1 MMQQRRGGFSP
12 PNRLYHGTGRGK
24 PAPTLGC
31 VVAFNFPKT
40 VSPPDFFGS
49 VAMQEAQIGKF
60 AAHYRLAPSGLAARQ
75 RLDQV
80 MRLVLDEMFER
91 ALEAAGLPEDGE
103 LCLRNIRAPIRLHL
117 ARADA
122 SLAEEWGR
130 VLVEEILRAMRDRRA
145 VFYYSRRQ
153 ALMDLAVSVARGDL
167 SRSWAWRQL
176 GLWRAGDAIG
186 ESEAIFELV
195 RAVSSNPTA
204 VIPALNAL
212 AEAGCLERIARRFT
226 PRNWTSLATAALNEA
241 GATGLVKEVADKPS
255 SSALRDA
262 MRVIKSSR
270 LLPVITTSQSLAGES
285 LEACRAV
292 AALVAL
298 EAEPA
303 RLRSEWAGAMV
314 GLIAGAIRSAIT
326 GLSPSLPGM
335 SAANH
340 GANQETANETP
351 REDACFSAP
360 NVAPGAPG
368 ATAIKRNSVQPTWQN
383 AEEGEEGSKGAG
395 RRRRALT
402 RFGGLIFLLGLVEEL
417 KLVDEILAH
426 PALGARPFRRVMR
439 WLALAL
445 APVEENDPAALAF
458 AGLPPDTELPLDRE
472 QPGEIETGA
481 INSLA
486 ARIVEH
492 LSALIDQRVE
502 WGGDRAALIE
512 FVCHRSAEIVADPGW
527 IDVRF
532 SLDEVATEIRRA
544 GLDLDPGYV
553 PWLGVVVRFIY
564 E

>member
-1 MMQQRRGGFSP
+1 
-12 PNRLYHGTGRGK
+12 
-24 PAPTLGC
+24 
-31 VVAFNFPKT
+31 
-40 VSPPDFFGS
+40 
-49 VAMQEAQIGKF
+49 MQEAQIGKF
-60 AAHYRLAPSGLAARQ
+60 AAHYRLPPSALAARQ

-80 MRLVLDEMFER
+80 VKLMLDEMFER
-91 ALEAAGLPEDGE
+91 ALDAAGLPEDGE
-103 LCLRNIRAPIRLHL
+103 LCLREIRAPIRLHL
-117 ARADA
+117 AAADA
-122 SLAEEWGR
+122 SLAEEWSR
-130 VLVEEILRAMRDRRA
+130 ILAEEILRAMRDRRA

-176 GLWRAGDAIG
+176 GLWRAGDAVG
-186 ESEAIFELV
+186 ETEAIFELV
-195 RAVSSNPTA
+195 RAVSSDPAA

-226 PRNWTSLATAALNEA
+226 PRHWAALATAALNEA
-241 GATGLVKEVADKPS
+241 GATGLVEEAADKPS
-255 SSALRDA
+255 SRALRDA
-262 MRVIKSSR
+262 MRVINSSR

-285 LEACRAV
+285 LEACRAA

-303 RLRSEWAGAMV
+303 RLRSESAGAMV
-314 GLIAGAIRSAIT
+314 GLIAGAIHSAIA

-335 SAANH
+335 SAADH
-340 GANQETANETP
+340 GANQKIVNETP
-351 REDACFSAP
+351 RNDARPSAP
-360 NVAPGAPG
+360 DVTPGAMGAPE
-368 ATAIKRNSVQPTWQN
+368 ATAIKRNSGQHTGQN
-383 AEEGEEGSKGAG
+383 AEEGEEGSEAAD

-402 RFGGLIFLLGLVEEL
+402 RFGGLLFLLGLVKEL
-417 KLVDEILAH
+417 KLAPEILAH
-426 PALGARPFRRVMR
+426 PALGVRPFRQVMR

-445 APVEENDPAALAF
+445 APIEENDPAALAF
-458 AGLPPDTELPLDRE
+458 AGLPPDAELPLDHE
-472 QPGEIETGA
+472 PPGETETVA

-502 WGGDRAALIE
+502 WRGDRAALIE
-512 FVCHRSAEIVADPGW
+512 FVCRRRAEIVADPGW
-527 IDVRF
+527 IEVRF

-553 PWLGVVVRFIY
+553 PFLGVVVKFIY

>member
-1 MMQQRRGGFSP
+1 
-12 PNRLYHGTGRGK
+12 
-24 PAPTLGC
+24 
-31 VVAFNFPKT
+31 
-40 VSPPDFFGS
+40 
-49 VAMQEAQIGKF
+49 MQEAQIGKF
-60 AAHYRLAPSGLAARQ
+60 AAHYRLPPSALAARQ

-103 LCLRNIRAPIRLHL
+103 LCLSNIRAPIRLHL

-153 ALMDLAVSVARGDL
+153 ALMDLAVSVARGNL

-176 GLWRAGDAIG
+176 GLWRAGDAIS

-195 RAVSSNPTA
+195 RAVSSDPAA

-226 PRNWTSLATAALNEA
+226 PRHWTALATAALNEA
-241 GATGLVKEVADKPS
+241 GATGLVKEAADKPS
-255 SSALRDA
+255 SRALRDA
-262 MRVIKSSR
+262 MRVINSSR
-270 LLPVITTSQSLAGES
+270 LLPMITTSQSLAGES
-285 LEACRAV
+285 LEACRAA

-303 RLRSEWAGAMV
+303 RLRSESAGAMV

-340 GANQETANETP
+340 GANQKTVNETP
-351 REDACFSAP
+351 REDACLSAP
-360 NVAPGAPG
+360 DVAPV
-368 ATAIKRNSVQPTWQN
+368 ATTIKRNSGQHTWQN
-383 AEEGEEGSKGAG
+383 AEEGEEGSEGAG
-395 RRRRALT
+395 PRRRALT
-402 RFGGLIFLLGLVEEL
+402 RFGGLLFLLGLVEEL

-426 PALGARPFRRVMR
+426 PALGARPFRWVMR

-472 QPGEIETGA
+472 PPGETETGA

-544 GLDLDPGYV
+544 ELDLDPGYV

>member
-1 MMQQRRGGFSP
+1 
-12 PNRLYHGTGRGK
+12 
-24 PAPTLGC
+24 
-31 VVAFNFPKT
+31 
-40 VSPPDFFGS
+40 
-49 VAMQEAQIGKF
+49 MQEAHIGKF
-60 AAHYRLAPSGLAARQ
+60 AAHYRLPPAALAARQ

-80 MRLVLDEMFER
+80 MKLVLDEMFER
-91 ALEAAGLPEDGE
+91 ALDAAGLPEDGE
-103 LCLRNIRAPIRLHL
+103 LCLSNIRAPIRLHL
-117 ARADA
+117 AGADA
-122 SLAEEWGR
+122 SLAEEWSR
-130 VLVEEILRAMRDRRA
+130 ILAEEILRAMRDRRA
-145 VFYYSRRQ
+145 VFYYSRRR

-176 GLWRAGDAIG
+176 GLWRAGDAVG
-186 ESEAIFELV
+186 ETEAIFELV
-195 RAVSSNPTA
+195 RAVSSDPAA

-212 AEAGCLERIARRFT
+212 AEAGCLERVARRFT
-226 PRNWTSLATAALNEA
+226 PRHWTTLATAALNEA
-241 GATGLVKEVADKPS
+241 GVTDLVKEAADKPS
-255 SSALRDA
+255 SRALRDA
-262 MRVIKSSR
+262 MRVINSSR

-285 LEACRAV
+285 LEACRAA

-303 RLRSEWAGAMV
+303 RLRSESAGAMV

-335 SAANH
+335 SEANH
-340 GANQETANETP
+340 GANQKIVNETP
-351 REDACFSAP
+351 REDARPSAP
-360 NVAPGAPG
+360 DVAPGAPG
-368 ATAIKRNSVQPTWQN
+368 APAIKRNSRPHTEQN
-383 AEEGEEGSKGAG
+383 AEEGEEGSEAAD

-402 RFGGLIFLLGLVEEL
+402 RFGGLLFLLGLVEEL

-426 PALGARPFRRVMR
+426 PALGVRPFRRAML

-445 APVEENDPAALAF
+445 APIEENDPAALAF
-458 AGLPPDTELPLDRE
+458 AGLQPDAELPLE
-472 QPGEIETGA
+472 HEPPGETETVA

-502 WGGDRAALIE
+502 WRGDRAALIE
-512 FVCHRSAEIVADPGW
+512 FVCRRRAEIVADPGW
-527 IDVRF
+527 IEVRF